1 MTAAHVGGFKPSRR
15 IVFQGMGA
23 LGVACVL
30 AACGGGDDSGGSGGG
45 AAPEA
50 GAGLVAAAD
59 VPVGGGVVLPDAG
72 MVVTQPT
79 EGVFKG
85 FSSRCTHTGTAVNA
99 VEDGE
104 ILCPAHGSRFSVVDG
119 SVVNPP
125 ASSPLEEIAVELDG
139 DQVVAV

>member
-1 MTAAHVGGFKPSRR
+1 MTAGFRPSRR

-30 AACGGGDDSGGSGGG
+30 AACGGGDGDSGGGG

-59 VPVGGGVVLPDAG
+59 VPVGGGVVLPDAN

-85 FSSRCTHTGTAVNA
+85 FSSRCTHQGVAVDA
-99 VEDGE
+99 VEGGE
-104 ILCPAHGSRFSVVDG
+104 IRCPAHGSAFSIDDG

-125 ASSPLEEIAVELDG
+125 ASSPLEEIAVAVEG
-139 DQVVAV
+139 DQVVAA